1 MSKRLCWFVLLF
13 CFFLIA
19 SARAGQAPTLMTT
32 VTLILSGG
40 TTEVLK
46 PFGYDMFVGQE
57 PTITG
62 PADEDYVVGPKDE
75 LLIETWGEY
84 VKKWPV
90 RVSDDGYIDIP
101 EPEAQ
106 RVYINGR
113 TLKQVKDDV
122 TRALAAIQET
132 LFNMDSTKAKAW
144 VDVRATRVRP
154 IVVYVTGEVYKPGTV
169 RLDSTVASLIN
180 VLTTV
185 WGIKTIGSLR
195 HVKVSRAET
204 RTTGTKAVEELDLY
218 DFLIRGET
226 KPIKTRLRNGDTVF
240 IDLKRKNVAIRGSVR
255 RPGLYEMLDVES
267 LRDLL
272 EYAGGPTPGAYLK
285 RVQVVRRALNQ
296 GVRTL
301 DVDYGALDDAGTTF
315 PLLDGD
321 VVEIFPAVEEEYVVN
336 LQGGGVYRS
345 GVFQFTEGMLL
356 SDLIEKGEGMRGEAY
371 LEKADLIRTRIDFTK
386 EYRSF
391 SMKELYRKNPETGK
405 VELIGGKTNPANFPL
420 RRLDKVVIY
429 SEFEIVGKDK
439 KVRLE
444 GHVKQP
450 GEYLLAEKMKISD
463 LLFAYGGFEDPD
475 WRKAA
480 YLDSALL
487 IRTRPE
493 DVRTTTIAF
502 SLGKV
507 LDGDVKEDR
516 NLQSMDLIK
525 IFSFDEIKKKDRFV
539 RLEGHVKRPGDYRLS
554 ENTRLSALLFA
565 YGGFGDA
572 DFKKATYLERADIW
586 RTNPQDLSV
595 SLLPVSL
602 DKVLAGDPQADPLLQ
617 SLDRIVIYEYKDFYP
632 NAYFTIT
639 GAVRE
644 PGRYLLAQNATLND
658 AILMAHGLLDEAY
671 KYEAEII
678 RRVPARISVQ
688 EPAEVIKTPISEN
701 YATEPREKAF
711 KLMKDDE
718 VFIRRVPGWEKTR
731 TVAVK
736 GQVQFPG
743 QYILSKAEERLS
755 DLLKRAG
762 GVKETAYLPGVVFTR
777 RADEASTASE
787 RIRMAIDLKR
797 AVDRPN
803 GAADVILRDGDE
815 LQVPINPMMVE
826 VRGAVHVPAVV
837 QYQKGRGLDYYVGL
851 CGGYRSDAQ
860 RRDALILNPDGTAT
874 RRGWG
879 WFGAEPRPGSVI
891 VVPPHYEILPG
902 GIGEVTTPTLP
913 VGMPS
918 ALWPPETGQPELETT
933 TTLGRFEGA
942 RRRVALP
949 RPGAALTTGTFA
961 LPLGPYVLR
970 RGAFGTTETLAGLT
984 TSTLE
989 LPPLRIP
996 IP

>member
-1 MSKRLCWFVLLF
+1 MSKRVIWFVLSL
-13 CFFLIA
+13 CLLPVA
-19 SARAGQAPTLMTT
+19 SARAGQSPTLMTT
-32 VTLILSGG
+32 ITLILSGG

-62 PADEDYVVGPKDE
+62 PMDEDYVVGPKDE

-90 RVSDDGYIDIP
+90 RVSDDGFLDIP
-101 EPEAQ
+101 EEDQ
-106 RVYINGR
+106 RIYINGR
-113 TLKQVKDDV
+113 TLRQVRDDV
-122 TRALAAIQET
+122 TRALAAIHQT
-132 LFNMDSTKAKAW
+132 LFNPDSTKAKAW

-185 WGIKTIGSLR
+185 WGIKTTGSLR

-204 RTTGTKAVEELDLY
+204 KTTGTLAVEELDLY

-226 KPIKTRLRNGDTVF
+226 KPIKARLKNGDTVF
-240 IDLKRKNVAIRGSVR
+240 IDLKRKNVAVRGSVR
-255 RPGLYEMLDVES
+255 RPGLYEMLDAES

-301 DVDYGALDDAGTTF
+301 DVDYGALEDAGTTF

-336 LQGGGVYRS
+336 LQGGGVYRT

-356 SDLIEKGEGMRGEAY
+356 SDLIEKGEGLRGEAY
-371 LEKADLIRTRIDFTK
+371 LDKADLIRTRMDFSK
-386 EYRSF
+386 EFKSF
-391 SMKELYRKNPETGK
+391 SMKNLYKKNPETGK

-420 RRLDKVVIY
+420 RRLDKIVIY
-429 SEFEIVGKDK
+429 SEYEIVGRDK

-450 GEYLLAEKMKISD
+450 GEYLMAQNMNISN

-475 WRKAA
+475 WRRATYQERA
-480 YLDSALL
+480 ELV
-487 IRTRPE
+487 RTRPE
-493 DVRTTTIAF
+493 DLRTSTIVF
-502 SLGKV
+502 SLRKV
-507 LDGDVKEDR
+507 LDADLKEDR
-516 NLQSMDLIK
+516 ELQSMDLIR
-525 IFSFDEIKKKDRFV
+525 IFSYDEIKKTDRFV

-554 ENTRLSALLFA
+554 ENMKLSALLFA
-565 YGGFGDA
+565 YGGFDDA
-572 DFKKATYLERADIW
+572 DFKKATYLERADVW
-586 RTNPQDLSV
+586 RTNPQDLSAT
-595 SLLPVSL
+595 LLPVAL
-602 DKVLAGDPQADPLLQ
+602 DKVLAGDPQADPFLQ

-632 NAYFTIT
+632 DAYYTIT

-678 RRVPARISVQ
+678 RRVPARISIQ
-688 EPAEVIKTPISEN
+688 EPAEVIKTPISET
-701 YATEPREKAF
+701 YAVEPRDKGF
-711 KLMKDDE
+711 KLLKDDE
-718 VFIRRVPGWEKTR
+718 VFIRRVPGWETTR
-731 TVAVK
+731 AVRVR
-736 GQVQFPG
+736 GEVQFPG

-762 GVKETAYLPGVVFTR
+762 GAKDTAYLPGALFTR
-777 RADEASTASE
+777 RADENSTASE
-787 RIRMAIDLKR
+787 RVRVAIDLKH
-797 AVDRPN
+797 AVDRPA

-815 LQVPINPMMVE
+815 LNVPINPMSVE
-826 VRGAVHVPAVV
+826 VRGAVHAPAVV
-837 QYQKGRGLDYYVGL
+837 QYRKGRSMDYYVGL
-851 CGGYRSDAQ
+851 CGGYRGDAL

-879 WFGAEPRPGSVI
+879 WFGAEPLPGSVI
-891 VVPPHYEILPG
+891 VVPPQYEAMPG
-902 GIGEVTTPTLP
+902 AAGEATTLP
-913 VGMPS
+913 AVTRAAPWMF
-918 ALWPPETGQPELETT
+918 ETGQPEFETT
-933 TTLGRFEGA
+933 PTLGRFEGA
-942 RRRVALP
+942 RRRVSPP
-949 RPGAALTTGTFA
+949 RPGAAGTTSTFA
-961 LPLGPYVLR
+961 LPFSPRVIR
-970 RGAFGTTETLAGLT
+970 RGTFGTTETLAGYT